1 MKNHLCFQFDL
12 PDNCLNAEETQTAAD
27 YFLEQLQELK
37 IGEIFTL
44 DIAIGK
50 GGGESSQSLKFQA
63 RQRKFKS
70 AQFEKISDP
79 VTEAE
84 VMEFLRQN
92 FDDML
97 TLPQPKRGLRRVK

>member
-12 PDNCLNAEETQTAAD
+12 PDNCLNRDETQNAAD
-27 YFLEQLQELK
+27 YLLEQLQEVK
-37 IGEIFTL
+37 IGEVFTL

-63 RQRKFKS
+63 SQRKFKS

>member
-12 PDNCLNAEETQTAAD
+12 PDNRLNEDETQSAAD
-27 YFLEQLQELK
+27 YLLEQLQLMPV
-37 IGEIFTL
+37 GEFFTL

-63 RQRKFKS
+63 SQRRFKS
-70 AQFEKISDP
+70 AQFEKISEP

-84 VMEFLRQN
+84 VTEFLRQN

-97 TLPQPKRGLRRVK
+97 TLPKPKRGLRRVK